1 MVAKMMRSVSLVVV
15 ASVVVFGL
23 VGCSGVPAPRP
34 SASPV
39 ESAQAGRNVP
49 FGLKVVDEVNDGQRL
64 HILASIESR
73 TPWDPSRVMVRL
85 TGFSGEK
92 VLGVSDYPLLG
103 SGNSGAAAVFEP
115 GRPFDVSLS
124 IPVVGVT
131 DYQLELLWGEE
142 SGMELQSA
150 APSPLQLRNVAVI
163 KSAEPCSAGRC
174 PVVYEVSGELI
185 NSGPGT
191 IARAALGVG
200 FLPHVQGGGGLV
212 AGIPAEEE
220 VVDIAALALEPGR
233 SRPIKLSVEQP
244 ELVGGGELSPVV
256 RVLSFEA
263 ALPAEKGAS
272 SDAG

>member
-1 MVAKMMRSVSLVVV
+1 MKRSVYLVGM

-34 SASPV
+34 SAFPV

-103 SGNSGAAAVFEP
+103 SGNSGAPTVFEP

-124 IPVVGVT
+124 NPVAGVT

-142 SGMELQSA
+142 SGMELKSA

-163 KSAEPCSAGRC
+163 KSATPCSAERC

-185 NSGPGT
+185 NSGPGK

-200 FLPHVQGGGGLV
+200 FLPHAQGGGGLV

-263 ALPAEKGAS
+263 ALPTEKGTS